1 LSGARP
7 LTPGETDLAR
17 SMFGESVDYA
27 PVRIVLG
34 KWAFFQPKDVVM
46 SPRGSIHF
54 HPHGTAYRDDFSHA
68 DLGTQGLFI
77 HEMTHVWQH
86 QSGIFLPLQRVPWAR
101 YDYAVKPGWRLKQYG
116 LEQQAEI
123 VRHAFLIGLGATFAG
138 APPLSQLRT
147 ILPFGPSRRPDH
159 GVA

>member
-1 LSGARP
+1 VSDARP
-7 LTPGETDLAR
+7 LTSGEIDLAR
-17 SMFGESVDYA
+17 SMFGDAVDYA

-34 KWAFFQPKDVVM
+34 KWAFFQPRDVVM
-46 SPRGSIHF
+46 SPRGRIHF

-77 HEMTHVWQH
+77 HEMAHVWQH
-86 QSGIFLPLQRVPWAR
+86 QSGIFLPLKRVPWAR
-101 YDYAVKPGWRLKQYG
+101 YDYSVKPGWPLRKYG

-123 VRHAFLIGLGATFAG
+123 VRHAFLIGRGGAFAG
-138 APPLSQLRT
+138 APPLSQLQT
-147 ILPFGPSRRPDH
+147 ILPFDSSHRADH